1 MMQAVERWSNSQ
13 VHDTVAAIARQP
25 IYATPLRQSLA
36 GRVFRFIFERIAD
49 FFTALKGS
57 SNARIVLIAAL
68 AVVALVIVGRVALSS
83 RVDER
88 RRRMGAGA
96 RGTSTRADYWS
107 TAAGLAAAGDYAGAS
122 HALYAAVLES
132 MSRAG
137 AVKFHSSKTSGDYVR
152 ELRRRRSPAM
162 QDFRT
167 FARDCDRIIYGTTA
181 ATEAEYRAVMSAA
194 ERAAR
199 AVVAA

>member
-1 MMQAVERWSNSQ
+1 MMQALGQWSNSQ

-25 IYATPLRQSLA
+25 IYATPLRQSIA
-36 GRVFRFIFERIAD
+36 GRVLRFIVEQVAD
-49 FFTALKGS
+49 FFNAMKGS
-57 SNARIVLIAAL
+57 SNGRFVVIAAVV
-68 AVVALVIVGRVALSS
+68 VVALVIVARLALSS

-88 RRRMGAGA
+88 RRRTQAGA
-96 RGTSTRADYWS
+96 RGATARADYWS
-107 TAAGLAAAGDYAGAS
+107 AAASLAAAGDYVGAS

-162 QDFRT
+162 QDFRA
-167 FARDCDRIIYGTTA
+167 FARDCDRIIYGTSA
-181 ATEAEYRAVMSAA
+181 ATEAEYRAVTEAA

-199 AVVAA
+199 AAAA